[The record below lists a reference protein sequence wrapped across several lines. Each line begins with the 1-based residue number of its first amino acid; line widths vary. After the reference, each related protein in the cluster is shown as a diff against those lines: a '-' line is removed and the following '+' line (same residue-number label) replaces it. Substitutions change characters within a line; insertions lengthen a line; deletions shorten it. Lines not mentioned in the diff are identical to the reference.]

1 VPLGAQERHHWPWVG
16 EKAAMV
22 KIRRSV
28 IGRRK
33 GEARA
38 SLEQQYRK
46 RGLMAPLLQ
55 TVIIG
60 PNSF

>member
-1 VPLGAQERHHWPWVG
+1 VPLGAQERHHCPCVG

-33 GEARA
+33 ER
-38 SLEQQYRK
+38 L
-46 RGLMAPLLQ
+46 APRWNNN
-55 TVIIG
+55 TA
-60 PNSF
+60 